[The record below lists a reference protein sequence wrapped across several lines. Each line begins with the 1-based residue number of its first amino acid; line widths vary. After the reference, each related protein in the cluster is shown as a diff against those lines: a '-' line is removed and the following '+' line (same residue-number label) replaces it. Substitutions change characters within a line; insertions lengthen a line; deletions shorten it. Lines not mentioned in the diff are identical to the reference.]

1 MEASKFTAAV
11 YAGLEKCPLADV
23 ASAKARGLFKGWVES
38 FYPVL
43 ETHDVLE
50 VESEFQFPLLNPET
64 EAPSRT
70 FVEAGKIDGVLRCKR
85 TGVLKVLEHK
95 TTSDSIEPE
104 SNYWGKL
111 TMDTQIS
118 KYILSLRS
126 RGIDANTVIY
136 DVVRKPGYKLGNIPI
151 VDEDGVKIVIGSDGE
166 RVRTKDGKKWRQTG
180 DADAGYVL
188 MTRPETLGELSI
200 RTETEITSRPEDY
213 FAVREVGRTDSDLLE
228 YMNDAWAMSQQLLYF
243 RKRNLWPR
251 NPSAC
256 SAFGTCEFFD
266 LCAGRATVDNI
277 RYRLVGASNAHGEL
291 ETKEGDKGFLTNSRL
306 SALRKCSRYH
316 FLRYEQPTR
325 RLGEADEA
333 LALGSGFHAA
343 AEEFLRHFVINQ

>member
-1 MEASKFTAAV
+1 MEASLFRNAV
-11 YAGLEKCPLADV
+11 TAGLKKCPLTDV
-23 ASAKARGLFKGWVES
+23 ASAKARGLFKGWVDS
-38 FYPVL
+38 FYPIL
-43 ETHDVLE
+43 DTHDILE
-50 VESEFQFPLLNPET
+50 VESEFEFPLLNPET

-70 FVEAGKIDGVLRCKR
+70 FVEAGKIDGILRDKR

-126 RGIDANTVIY
+126 RGIDANTVVY
-136 DVVRKPGYKLGNIPI
+136 DVVRKPGYKLGNIPLL
-151 VDEDGVKIVIGSDGE
+151 DEDGVKIVLDSNGE
-166 RVRTKDGKKWRQTG
+166 RVRTKDGKKWRQTA

-188 MTRPETLGELSI
+188 QTRPETLEELSS
-200 RTETEITSRPEDY
+200 RTLIEVCSRPEDY

-228 YMNDAWAMSQQLLYF
+228 YMNDAWAQSQMILYF

-277 RYRLVGASNAHGEL
+277 RYGPGVQHAELTMAEGEKQL
-291 ETKEGDKGFLTNSRL
+291 LTNSRL

>member
-1 MEASKFTAAV
+1 MEASLFRNAV
-11 YAGLEKCPLADV
+11 TAGLEKCPLTDV

-43 ETHDVLE
+43 ESHDILE
-50 VESEFQFPLLNPET
+50 VESEFSFPLLNPET

-70 FVEAGKIDGVLRCKR
+70 FVEAGKIDGILRDKR

-126 RGIDANTVIY
+126 RGIDANTVVY
-136 DVVRKPGYKLGNIPI
+136 DVVRKPGYKLGNIPLL
-151 VDEDGVKIVIGSDGE
+151 DEDGVKIVLDAAGE
-166 RVRTKDGKKWRQTG
+166 RVRTKDGKKWRQTA

-188 MTRPETLGELSI
+188 QTRPETLEELSS
-200 RTETEITSRPEDY
+200 RTLTEIGSRPEDY

-228 YMNDAWAMSQQLLYF
+228 YMNDAWAQSQMILYF

-277 RYRLVGASNAHGEL
+277 RYGPGVKHAELTMAEGEKQL
-291 ETKEGDKGFLTNSRL
+291 LTNSRL

>member
-1 MEASKFTAAV
+1 MENYKNAV
-11 YAGLEKCPLADV
+11 LAGLEKVPEIDV
-23 ASAKARGLFKGWVES
+23 PSAKARALFIGWTET

-43 ETHDVLE
+43 EKHDVLE
-50 VESEFQFPLLNPET
+50 VESEFAFPLINPET

-70 FVEAGKIDGVLRCKR
+70 FLEAGKIDGVLRCKT
-85 TGVLKVLEHK
+85 TGAIRVLEHK
-95 TTSDSIEPE
+95 TTSESIEPE
-104 SNYWGKL
+104 SNYWDRL
-111 TMDTQIS
+111 AMDTQIS
-118 KYILSLRS
+118 KYILSLRA
-126 RGIDANTVIY
+126 RGIETNSVLY
-136 DVVRKPGYKLGNIPI
+136 DVVRKPAFKLSNIPL
-151 VDEDGVKIVIGSDGE
+151 VDEDGTKIVLDAAGE
-166 RVRTKDGKKWRQTG
+166 RVRTKDGKKWRQTA

-188 MTRPETLGELSI
+188 QTRPETLEELSS
-200 RTETEITSRPEDY
+200 RTLTEIGSRPEDY

-228 YMNDAWAMSQQLLYF
+228 YMNDAWAQSQMILYF

-266 LCAGRATVDNI
+266 LCAGRATIDNI

>member
-1 MEASKFTAAV
+1 MEASQFTKAV
-11 YAGLEKCPLADV
+11 SAGLEKCPLTDV

-38 FYPVL
+38 FYPIL
-43 ETHDVLE
+43 DTHDVLE

-70 FVEAGKIDGVLRCKR
+70 FLEAGKIDGILRDKR

-126 RGIDANTVIY
+126 RGIDANTVVY
-136 DVVRKPGYKLGNIPI
+136 DVVRKPGYKLANIPLL
-151 VDEDGVKIVIGSDGE
+151 DEDGVKIVLDAAGE
-166 RVRTKDGKKWRQTG
+166 RVRTKDGKKWRQTP
-180 DADAGYVL
+180 DTEAGYVL
-188 MTRPETLGELSI
+188 QTRPETLEELSS
-200 RTETEITSRPEDY
+200 RTFTEIGSRPEDY

-228 YMNDAWAMSQQLLYF
+228 YMNDAWAQSQMILYF

-277 RYRLVGASNAHGEL
+277 RFAPGTKHAEL
-291 ETKEGDKGFLTNSRL
+291 TMTEGDKQLLTNSRL